1 MSGTASASAESVWL
15 FWLPTKQHGFIILF
29 EVLDLGTEVTLDG
42 LPVGG
47 VGLWFVCGSVVGLM

>member
-29 EVLDLGTEVTLDG
+29 EFLDLGTEVTSDG
-42 LPVGG
+42 LLSSIGG
-47 VGLWFVCGSVVGLM
+47 GADR